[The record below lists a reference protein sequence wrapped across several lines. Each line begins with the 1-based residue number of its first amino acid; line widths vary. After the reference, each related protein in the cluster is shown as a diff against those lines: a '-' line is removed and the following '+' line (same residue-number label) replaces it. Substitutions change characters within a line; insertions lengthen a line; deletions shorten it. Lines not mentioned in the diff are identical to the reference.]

1 MDKVHC
7 AAAGRETGGCA
18 DVNCGAVSDKDLS
31 NNDLTQADCRA
42 DNTAEGAASDKTSP
56 ESRMEGGAVDDPPI
70 DLPGGSTGQP
80 VDVSQLQEELAAQKA
95 RAEEYYNRLIRLQ
108 ADFDNYRKRTT
119 REREEVFKYA
129 SASLCEALLPVLDN
143 FELALAAREENP
155 VQVAEGVAMIFRQL
169 QDVLQKE
176 GLSPVAAVGEQFDP
190 TRHEAVMQEITDEYD
205 DNTVIEEFRRG
216 YFLKDKLLRPAMVK
230 VAKSE
235 G

>member
-7 AAAGRETGGCA
+7 TAADKELGGCT
-18 DVNCGAVSDKDLS
+18 DVNCGVTSDKNLS
-31 NNDLTQADCRA
+31 GDELNQADCRV
-42 DNTAEGAASDKTSP
+42 DNNTADAVSNKTTS
-56 ESRMEGGAVDDPPI
+56 ENGGPVDEPPG
-70 DLPGGSTGQP
+70 DSTVQP

-95 RAEEYYNRLIRLQ
+95 RAEECYNRLIRLQ
-108 ADFDNYRKRTT
+108 ADFDNYRKRTAK
-119 REREEVFKYA
+119 EREEVFKYA

-143 FELALAAREENP
+143 FELAMAAKDQNP
-155 VQVAEGVAMIFRQL
+155 AQVAEGVAMIFRQL

-176 GLSPVAAVGEQFDP
+176 GLTPVAAVGEQFDP